1 MTVRERE
8 WRAEV
13 FENKSDGGR
22 GVAVIHTVR
31 CQMNCTNPKGR
42 ADKQQYKIQ
51 KDNKKTKVEKNNKYK
66 KGRGQTNCLESQQK
80 NSNDPLSHQACA
92 KT

>member
-8 WRAEV
+8 WRPEV

-31 CQMNCTNPKGR
+31 CQMNSTNPKGR

-51 KDNKKTKVEKNNKYK
+51 KDNKKTKVEKIKTNKY
-66 KGRGQTNCLESQQK
+66 
-80 NSNDPLSHQACA
+80 
-92 KT
+92 

>member
-1 MTVRERE
+1 MRERE

-31 CQMNCTNPKGR
+31 CQMNSTNPKGR

-51 KDNKKTKVEKNNKYK
+51 KDNKKTKVEKNQQIQEGEWTDKLFGESTK
-66 KGRGQTNCLESQQK
+66 KQQRPTFP
-80 NSNDPLSHQACA
+80 SSLC
-92 KT
+92 